1 MDEPILRWLLRRGLL
16 SERVTF
22 MAHTSSK
29 YLLLAESLADAIRR
43 GEYAP
48 GDRFPTVVELAK
60 AHAVAP
66 NTASRAVQALKEQ
79 GLLSGKPGG
88 TTRVRVQPIH
98 QVRVNSRYQTEKDLV
113 REPEEVRS
121 NFGVAEADHGV
132 SVSTMENYV
141 QIDVVPAPAD
151 VAAVLGVPP
160 GSLVLR
166 RIGTRRTK
174 QGAGM
179 GKSVSYMPHGLASKN
194 PDLFDPDR
202 EPWPGGAQH
211 QLHTVGVE
219 VDRIEDRVTA
229 AMPTDTESE
238 EQDIPP
244 GVPVL
249 RVRKIS
255 YSTEGEVVEVTDI
268 PLPAD
273 RTELRYITPLK
284 RWS

>member
-1 MDEPILRWLLRRGLL
+1 
-16 SERVTF
+16 

-29 YLLLAESLADAIRR
+29 YLELAGALADAIRR

-66 NTASRAVQALKEQ
+66 NTASRAVQVLKEQ
-79 GLLSGKPGG
+79 GLLSGKAGG

-98 QVRVNSRYQTEKDLV
+98 QVRVNTRYQAEKDLV
-113 REPEEVRS
+113 REPEEVRGG
-121 NFGVAEADHGV
+121 FGVAESDHGV
-132 SVSTMENYV
+132 SVTTMENHV
-141 QIDVVPAPAD
+141 QLDVVPAPGD
-151 VAAVLGVPP
+151 VAEALGVAQ

-166 RIGTRRTK
+166 RVNTRRTK

-179 GKSVSYMPHGLASKN
+179 GKSVSYMPHGLAAQN
-194 PDLFDPDR
+194 PDLFDPER

-211 QLHTVGVE
+211 QLHTVGIE

-229 AMPTDTESE
+229 VMPTDAETE

-255 YSTEGEVVEVTDI
+255 YSTDGQVVEVTDI

-273 RTELRYITPLK
+273 RVELRYITPLK

>member
-1 MDEPILRWLLRRGLL
+1 
-16 SERVTF
+16 

-29 YLLLAESLADAIRR
+29 YLELAESLADAIRR

-66 NTASRAVQALKEQ
+66 NTASRAVQVLKEQ

-98 QVRVNSRYQTEKDLV
+98 QVRVNTRYQTEKDLV
-113 REPEEVRS
+113 LEPEEVRGG
-121 NFGVAEADHGV
+121 FGVAESDHGV
-132 SVSTMENYV
+132 SVSTMENHV

-151 VAAVLGVPP
+151 VAEALGVAH

-166 RIGTRRTK
+166 RIGMRRTK
-174 QGAGM
+174 QGAGR
-179 GKSVSYMPHGLASKN
+179 GKSVSYMPHDLASQN

-211 QLHTVGVE
+211 QLHTVGIE
-219 VDRIEDRVTA
+219 LDRIEDWVTA
-229 AMPTDTESE
+229 DMPTATESE

-249 RVRKIS
+249 RVRKVS
-255 YSTEGEVVEVTDI
+255 YSTEGQVVEVTDI

-273 RTELRYITPLK
+273 RVELRYITPLK

>member
-1 MDEPILRWLLRRGLL
+1 
-16 SERVTF
+16 

-29 YLLLAESLADAIRR
+29 YLQLAETLADAIRR
-43 GEYAP
+43 GDYAP
-48 GDRFPTVVELAK
+48 GDRFPTVVELAE
-60 AHAVAP
+60 AHDVAP
-66 NTASRAVQALKEQ
+66 NTASRAVQVLKER
-79 GLLSGKPGG
+79 GLVSGKAGG

-98 QVRVNSRYQTEKDLV
+98 QVRVNTRYQAEKELV
-113 REPEEVRS
+113 LEPEEVRGG
-121 NFGVAEADHGV
+121 FGVAESDHGV

-141 QIDVVPAPAD
+141 QIDVVPAPTD
-151 VAAVLGVPP
+151 VAEVLDVPP

-174 QGAGM
+174 QGAGI
-179 GKSVSYMPHGLASKN
+179 GQSVSYMPHDLASRN
-194 PDLFDPDR
+194 ADLFDPER

-211 QLHTVGVE
+211 QLHTVGIE

-244 GVPVL
+244 GVPVM

-255 YSTEGEVVEVTDI
+255 YSTEGQVVEVTDI

-284 RWS
+284 RWT